1 MLFESVYR
9 PIKEIEPDSAEV
21 KLRKTDQENEIILKM
36 CGQHLHNKATRGD
49 IDYKF
54 NTTKTDKFI
63 SYIIYYAIVK

>member
-36 CGQHLHNKATRGD
+36 CGQHLHNKAARGD
-49 IDYKF
+49 IDYNF
-54 NTTKTDKFI
+54 
-63 SYIIYYAIVK
+63 